1 MKLRLDQIKDISILE
16 ASEDISVHEIS
27 ILKAG
32 IGKLL
37 KSGKNKIIL
46 NLTNAKKLSTEMMEV
61 ILHFQSIAFELKG
74 ELILVGQGDLVHEVI
89 QKKGKGNYL
98 KFFTSKE
105 AAVSSFDGDLKGT
118 AATKDPALEMS
129 LADVKKLVEKAQAEN
144 QKLKSSNSGKGSEL
158 KKVLSENALFKR
170 KIRKLEKELEVIK
183 KDHKTP
189 ANLDFIDAKIKTV
202 ETALFDLLKQDKL
215 L

>member
-16 ASEDISVHEIS
+16 ASEDISSHEINV
-27 ILKAG
+27 LKAG

-46 NLTNAKKLSTEMMEV
+46 NLTNAKKLSSETMEV
-61 ILHFQSIAFELKG
+61 ILHFQSVASELKG
-74 ELILVGQGDLVHEVI
+74 ELILVGQGDLVQEVI

-105 AAVSSFDGDLKGT
+105 AAIASFDGDLKGT
-118 AATKDPALEMS
+118 NSAKDPALDLT
-129 LADVKKLVEKAQAEN
+129 LAEVKKMVENAQAEN
-144 QKLKSSNSGKGSEL
+144 QKLKSSNSSKGGEL
-158 KKVLSENALFKR
+158 KKVLSENAFFKR
-170 KIRKLEKELEVIK
+170 NIRKLEKELEIIK
-183 KDHKTP
+183 KDHRVP
-189 ANLDFIDAKIKTV
+189 ANLDFIESKIKTV